1 MLPCFKTT
9 DTTKLRWPFR
19 QVCIDNEKCTGTR
32 ISHNHSFVDSSL
44 LFWES
49 GTVQWPFYQYEH
61 SISQNVSSP
70 ASVLSRTNVVLVP
83 QCTSFSS
90 SNLKRGMSDLHLPET
105 MHEPMPVVQQAP
117 DLRYSA
123 YILEKNGDQE
133 RFIYPSK
140 QVLGIDPPAP
150 VAEEHLVKR
159 DSTGTAVPQVPGT
172 LTCPG
177 SQGLN
182 ETDNNVYSDCT
193 PSLRS

>member
-1 MLPCFKTT
+1 M
-9 DTTKLRWPFR
+9 
-19 QVCIDNEKCTGTR
+19 
-32 ISHNHSFVDSSL
+32 
-44 LFWES
+44 S
-49 GTVQWPFYQYEH
+49 G
-61 SISQNVSSP
+61 
-70 ASVLSRTNVVLVP
+70 
-83 QCTSFSS
+83 
-90 SNLKRGMSDLHLPET
+90 LHLPET
-105 MHEPMPVVQQAP
+105 MHEPMPVAQQAP

-150 VAEEHLVKR
+150 VAEKGHLVKR
-159 DSTGTAVPQVPGT
+159 DSTSTAVPQVPGT

-193 PSLRS
+193 PVPS